1 MRHVKW
7 SLRDKHICRRCGRE
21 ASTQEA
27 KASLRNS
34 PCLGSSVGR
43 VLARAN
49 LDAQA
54 MQRRCAIGYYA
65 LWDMGARPLDPQE
78 DPPPEHRDNA
88 IGDPAHDSG
97 DLQTDESDMECDDL
111 GSLAGSPPPFGDEE
125 VAQHPDMAEAA
136 SMEDE
141 EDVFGH
147 GGGLDQSGDES
158 AGAEKRRRLRS
169 GPAAAS
175 SSSALAWAPPRQE
188 ASAAAGRKRRRPND
202 GEGEGCDERGTT
214 RRRAR
219 ESGVTAPAVSA
230 TPLGAPS
237 GRVSGGWGHGH
248 KVAVLGPAAWC
259 RECGHYA
266 LKRVGRG
273 LAAACPGRA
282 AADAAAARRVQRLS
296 EGRHPITGR
305 RLC

>member
-1 MRHVKW
+1 M
-7 SLRDKHICRRCGRE
+7 
-21 ASTQEA
+21 
-27 KASLRNS
+27 
-34 PCLGSSVGR
+34 GR

-111 GSLAGSPPPFGDEE
+111 GSLAGSLPPFGDEE

-147 GGGLDQSGDES
+147 GLGSTRAATS
-158 AGAEKRRRLRS
+158 AGAEQKH
-169 GPAAAS
+169 GGG
-175 SSSALAWAPPRQE
+175 
-188 ASAAAGRKRRRPND
+188 SAADQRPPHPPVPWHGRH
-202 GEGEGCDERGTT
+202 RG
-214 RRRAR
+214 RRRAPLR
-219 ESGVTAPAVSA
+219 GGSAGGPTTEKAKDVTNVEPLAV
-230 TPLGAPS
+230 
-237 GRVSGGWGHGH
+237 
-248 KVAVLGPAAWC
+248 GPA
-259 RECGHYA
+259 
-266 LKRVGRG
+266 RVETPPP
-273 LAAACPGRA
+273 L
-282 AADAAAARRVQRLS
+282 
-296 EGRHPITGR
+296 
-305 RLC
+305 